1 MLEFGGAQATTL
13 TITAGSP
20 APNPKYRRQ
29 RLHTEECWVD
39 RTAEQPPRSAEAD
52 DTALDK
58 GSCFHFWTI
67 ALGPTG
73 PPVFRHVRDEF
84 DG

>member
-13 TITAGSP
+13 TITAGHP
-20 APNPKYRRQ
+20 RRTQ
-29 RLHTEECWVD
+29 SIGGSVFTQKNVGLT
-39 RTAEQPPRSAEAD
+39 EQPPRSAEAD